1 MEKVSQISI
10 IVPVYNVEDYLH
22 QCVDS
27 ILGQSFK
34 DFELILV
41 DDGSPDGSP
50 RICNEYA
57 QKDNRIKV
65 IHKANGGLSDARN
78 VGLQSATGEY
88 VVFLDSDD
96 WWCDLDALKKI
107 NERLEKSNADI
118 LIFQSKKYYQLN
130 DTYTCKQVNKIEYS
144 PRYVYDIEY
153 LMRHS
158 LFVACAW
165 DKVIRRSVLVDNN
178 VEFVV
183 GQLSEDIEWC
193 CKLLELNLSYT
204 VVGDVYHV
212 YRQQNDTSITANI
225 SNKNLNDIKN
235 VITKWS
241 AIAVEMRE
249 GPILHFL
256 ALEYLLL
263 LAITDKATGYEG
275 DRIIK
280 EMSKNFFLLGYN
292 WYPRVRIVSKYKCLG
307 YSVIRKLISIGYNV
321 RKKWRSSY

>member
-1 MEKVSQISI
+1 MKFSI
-10 IVPVYNVEDYLH
+10 IIPCYRVEKYLH

-27 ILGQSFK
+27 VLTQT
-34 DFELILV
+34 FEDYEVILV

-50 RICNEYA
+50 AICDEYGN
-57 QKDNRIKV
+57 KSNKVKV
-65 IHKANGGLSDARN
+65 IHKPNGGLSDARN
-78 VGLQSATGEY
+78 VGLDVARGEF
-88 VVFLDSDD
+88 VMFLDSDD

-225 SNKNLNDIKN
+225 SNKNLNDIKS

-249 GPILHFL
+249 EPILHFL

-280 EMSKNFFLLGYN
+280 ELSKSFYLLEYN
-292 WYPRVRIVSKYKCLG
+292 WYPRVDLLSRVRFVG
-307 YSVIRKLISIGYNV
+307 YSVV
-321 RKKWRSSY
+321 RYVILTAYKFKHIK

>member
-1 MEKVSQISI
+1 MKFSI
-10 IVPVYNVEDYLH
+10 IIPCYRVEKYLH

-27 ILGQSFK
+27 VLTQT
-34 DFELILV
+34 FEDYEVILV

-50 RICNEYA
+50 AICDEYGN
-57 QKDNRIKV
+57 KSNKVKV
-65 IHKANGGLSDARN
+65 IHKPNGGLSDARN
-78 VGLQSATGEY
+78 VGLKSAKGDY
-88 VVFLDSDD
+88 IIFLDSDD

-225 SNKNLNDIKN
+225 SNKNLFDIQK
-235 VITKWS
+235 VVLKWAERS
-241 AIAVEMRE
+241 KEIQKESIR
-249 GPILHFL
+249 HFL
-256 ALEYLLL
+256 ALELVLWC
-263 LAITDKATGYEG
+263 AISNKATDVEG
-275 DRIIK
+275 EEIISS
-280 EMSKNFFLLGYN
+280 MSKAFYLVHYK
-292 WYPRVRIVSKYKCLG
+292 WYPRVALVSKLSFLGFRIFRRLIVLG
-307 YSVIRKLISIGYNV
+307 YRLKGH
-321 RKKWRSSY
+321 K